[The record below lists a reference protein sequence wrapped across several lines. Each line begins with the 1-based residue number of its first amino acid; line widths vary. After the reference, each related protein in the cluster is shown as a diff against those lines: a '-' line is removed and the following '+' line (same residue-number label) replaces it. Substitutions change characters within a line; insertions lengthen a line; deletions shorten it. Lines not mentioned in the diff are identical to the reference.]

1 MMVNSCSS
9 AAFQLWEVV
18 RALNGQGEPDR
29 EANERGL
36 NLEFTFEKVVV
47 DIEGTPFA
55 VKVGLGRY
63 Q

>member
-1 MMVNSCSS
+1 M
-9 AAFQLWEVV
+9 
-18 RALNGQGEPDR
+18 NGQGEPDR